1 MTTVNKT
8 EKLSR
13 LNETFLRSISFEI
26 CYFRIK
32 NTKHSDLF
40 IKTKLGVPEKN
51 WGEVARS

>member
-13 LNETFLRSISFEI
+13 LNETLLRSISFEI

-40 IKTKLGVPEKN
+40 IKTKLGVPEKI
-51 WGEVARS
+51 GVR